1 MLESRRHAS
10 RCGNFSALRGTT
22 AGTLGA
28 TWFGLKARL
37 STGDYWGEVLLE
49 LGVVVVSVLVFLFLV
64 LRCFLAFLLVAVLVE
79 SLLPVVPEL
88 VLPVVEELVL
98 PEPPGTAVFEPV
110 VPD

>member
-1 MLESRRHAS
+1 MRESRRHAS

-22 AGTLGA
+22 AGTFGA
-28 TWFGLKARL
+28 TWFGLKGRL

-49 LGVVVVSVLVFLFLV
+49 LGVVVVSVLVFFLV

-88 VLPVVEELVL
+88 ALPVVAELVL
-98 PEPPGTAVFEPV
+98 PEPPGTAVLEPV